1 MYPLSFLQEP
11 FMRRMLP
18 SLASLAVASVAAA
31 TAACSNATNTS
42 TGGDAGSDA
51 GSDAGNDGGMVATQT
66 FTGDIAGTDA
76 EIGLVFGGSK
86 GFVFTCGGMM
96 TFSTMTRWYRGDASL
111 PGPFTFQDSG
121 WTLTGSVHADGV
133 TVTGTITS
141 ADGGAP
147 LSWTAT
153 TAGSATATGFYA
165 ATDSDGTA
173 ALLASQM
180 TAGGTWDALGAF
192 QLSAGTIEQIEPLM
206 PIPPDTFRV
215 TVQVSGQSKQLDMAR
230 ATPF

>member
-1 MYPLSFLQEP
+1 
-11 FMRRMLP
+11 MRRMLS
-18 SLASLAVASVAAA
+18 SLASLALACFAP
-31 TAACSNATNTS
+31 ACSNATNTS
-42 TGGDAGSDA
+42 AGGDA
-51 GSDAGNDGGMVATQT
+51 GSDAGNDGAMVATQT

-96 TFSTMTRWYRGDASL
+96 TFSTMTRWYLGNATL

-121 WTLTGSVHADGV
+121 WTLTGSVQADGV

-147 LSWTAT
+147 LSWKATA
-153 TAGSATATGFYA
+153 AGTATATGFYA
-165 ATDSDGTA
+165 ATDSDGMA

-192 QLSAGTIEQIEPLM
+192 HLSAGTIEQIEPLM
-206 PIPPDTFRV
+206 PIPPGTFRV
-215 TVQVSGQSKQLDMAR
+215 TVQVNGQSKQLDMAR